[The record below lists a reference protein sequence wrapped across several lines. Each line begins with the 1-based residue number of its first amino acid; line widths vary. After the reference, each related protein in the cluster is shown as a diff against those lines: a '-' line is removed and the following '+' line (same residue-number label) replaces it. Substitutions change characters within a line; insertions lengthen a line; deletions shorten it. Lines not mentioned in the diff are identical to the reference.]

1 MSDAA
6 LAYARREP
14 TSDQVNMW
22 ILIMRSPWGEPAE
35 FTLKPGKTTIG
46 RSPDNDIAVPD
57 QSASRSHAELEYDES
72 TESLVIR
79 DLNSTNG
86 TFVHRER
93 ITGPHTLQSGDVV
106 RIGEHVLT
114 VHHRDP
120 NAAPS
125 RREGLGTQPLT
136 RDLVLEALDHHAV
149 LLYKIARQLNTV
161 LDIDTAL
168 REVSSLLRVS
178 MGADKCEVILAE
190 QFTDLNE
197 LGFPTT
203 IARMAIDQQTA
214 IIIPDMPPDSEKRF
228 GKSALLMRLRSALCV
243 PVMAGD
249 DLLAL
254 IYMYKTDPESRP
266 FDENDLH
273 LAVAISHQAALTI
286 QRTQL
291 IKSVQKEQQVRV
303 LLQRFLSPPEAE
315 YIMRDYARTGLLPG
329 LTERRLTVLFADI
342 MDSTGLAE
350 QMGAKRFGELLSKY
364 YHEMTNIIFQNGG
377 VLDKY
382 LGDGLMAVFGM
393 TDAQPDP
400 EVNAI
405 RAGLTMLDRL
415 EFMNSTSTDQIGV
428 GIGINTGLVVAGYVG
443 TDERVEFTVLG
454 DTVNVAYMLEAHARP
469 NRIVIGPG
477 TTGAVAG
484 HFNLRRVGP
493 VEVKGRTKPVQ
504 AHEVLRE
511 PLEMD

>member
-1 MSDAA
+1 
-6 LAYARREP
+6 
-14 TSDQVNMW
+14 MW
-22 ILIMRSPWGEPAE
+22 IVIMRSPWGEPAE

-46 RSPDNDIAVPD
+46 RSPDNDITVPD
-57 QSASRSHAELEYDES
+57 QSASRSHAELYYDQAARTLAIS
-72 TESLVIR
+72 
-79 DLNSTNG
+79 DLGSTNG

-93 ITGPHTLQSGDVV
+93 ISKPHPLESGDVI

-114 VHHRDP
+114 AHFHDP
-120 NAAPS
+120 NAAPI
-125 RREGLGTQPLT
+125 RKDGLSTQPLT

-149 LLYKIARQLNTV
+149 LLYKVARQLNTV
-161 LDIDTAL
+161 LEVDTAL
-168 REVSSLLRVS
+168 REVSNLIRVS
-178 MGADKCEVILAE
+178 MGADKCEVILAG
-190 QFTDLNE
+190 QFSELSE
-197 LGFPTT
+197 LGFPTS
-203 IARMAIDQQTA
+203 IARMAIDQRTA
-214 IIIPDMPPDSEKRF
+214 IIVPQMPPDAEKRF

-243 PVMAGD
+243 PVVAGD
-249 DLLAL
+249 DLLGL
-254 IYMYKTDPESRP
+254 IYMYKTDPEARP

-286 QRTQL
+286 QRTEL
-291 IKSVQKEQQVRV
+291 IKSVQKEQQVRT

-315 YIMRDYARTGLLPG
+315 YIMRDYARTGHLPG

-364 YHEMTNIIFQNGG
+364 YHEMTNLIFQHGG

-393 TDAQPDP
+393 NEAQSDP
-400 EVNAI
+400 EMYAI

-415 EFMNSTSTDQIGV
+415 DYMNSRSPDRISV

-484 HFNLRRVGP
+484 LFNLKRVGP
-493 VEVKGRTKPVQ
+493 VDVKGRTRPVQ

-511 PLEMD
+511 PLDMD